1 MHSDPDAHALLWCGL
16 SPKWLWPRPVWLHCN
31 TVQYLCA
38 ATLAAAALLGGGV
51 VAKRSSGGSGHG
63 SYNAGSGS
71 GAASRPLDDFLD
83 VMELLN
89 GVAEEPV
96 GEVLEDSFGVLLKRG

>member
-1 MHSDPDAHALLWCGL
+1 MNLLCCHR
-16 SPKWLWPRPVWLHCN
+16 S
-31 TVQYLCA
+31 
-38 ATLAAAALLGGGV
+38 AAALLGGGV
-51 VAKRSSGGSGHG
+51 VAKRSSGSSGHG
-63 SYNAGSGS
+63 SYS
-71 GAASRPLDDFLD
+71 GASGQGSAPRPLDDFLD